1 MQHSDIDVSWLPWEI
16 AESVA
21 GDFGLAIAEDN
32 YEWYIVSCSAKNLT
46 GSLDLKF
53 GDLALSI
60 PYGDLVLQGDIRDRL
75 VDECYLSVMP
85 RNATDEGPIYW
96 LGQNIMG
103 HLYTVFD
110 QESRAVW
117 LAEYDNCGTEV
128 VEITKDENAIAGMN
142 GQCGGPGIQAGGDKE
157 EAGGAGD
164 AEGFG
169 TRVNGRAV
177 LLWLT
182 SIFAGL
188 LLGF

>member
-32 YEWYIVSCSAKNLT
+32 YEWYIVPCSAKNLT

-128 VEITKDENAIAGMN
+128 VEITKDENAIAGIN
-142 GQCGGPGIQAGGDKE
+142 GQCGGPGIQAGGDEE
-157 EAGGAGD
+157 EAGAGD

-169 TRVNGRAV
+169 TRINGPAV